1 MACRFIWYIPLGTT
15 SGNPSKW
22 NRRGWMLERESE
34 TKKITL
40 NFRRHSSLPWLL
52 IPCNEIILTF
62 YHIMKLLIETKVVVI
77 CHCDYFWA
85 PFFVD
90 YEYQRCT
97 LGAKH
102 YWHGKYL
109 SSKWLWWS
117 SYSQSNSFARRTT
130 ATQANGELSHRRS
143 TTKIS
148 LVCSCVREKH
158 LNGPTIRKRHTMR
171 SK

>member
-77 CHCDYFWA
+77 CHCDYFWHLFLLTMTINA
-85 PFFVD
+85 VHLERNIISVVNTCP
-90 YEYQRCT
+90 RNGSGGAHT
-97 LGAKH
+97 LKVTP
-102 YWHGKYL
+102 L
-109 SSKWLWWS
+109 L
-117 SYSQSNSFARRTT
+117 
-130 ATQANGELSHRRS
+130 GEPPPPRQTENCL
-143 TTKIS
+143 TDGVPPK
-148 LVCSCVREKH
+148 
-158 LNGPTIRKRHTMR
+158 
-171 SK
+171 